1 MEKRTWNLTH
11 LYKTNNDFEN
21 DLKIVEK
28 CLENI
33 KKFKGKLNKIDV
45 ILDYF
50 RLDTEMSVVLEKL
63 AVYAFCKKDDNGK
76 DSLNVKNYDVIN
88 NLFSRIGEN
97 LAFAKVELSKLDET
111 FLSEMKNDKRF
122 ADFDRTIE
130 DIIRYKKHTLS
141 ESQEQMMSR
150 ISGFSSTDDIF
161 SVLSNLEM
169 NHGSFIDENGK
180 EIKLSPQNYNLCM
193 NNPNAEVRRRVME
206 AYYGEYGRLSQT
218 YAGLLSSH
226 IKYENFLAK
235 EYGFDS
241 VLDMK
246 CYGEEVDKAVMLG
259 NIKNVS
265 ARTDLLHRY
274 FDVKKKILGLDEF
287 YTSDIGTQIY
297 TDDKKMADYEQVVND
312 ISKSYEVLGSDYVE
326 KLDEAVKNG
335 WIDAFPRE
343 NKTSGGYTI
352 SAFGTHPYILLNF
365 DGTREWASALTH
377 EFGHAMHSYYSA
389 ENQPYP
395 KSSYTLFVAE
405 IVSLLNEILYNRY
418 LISKTTDKKEKM
430 KLLAEFLQLFELNV
444 YDSSLLAEFELF
456 IHEELQKG
464 GSLTA
469 EDYSSKFKEIAQ
481 RYFGKGV
488 KLCKNYEYGWS
499 RKSHIYRD
507 YYLYKYSLGLCCACS
522 LSEDILND
530 KTGEALKKYKK
541 FLTLGGSMD
550 PVSELKIA
558 GLDVTSEEIYKK
570 AFKMF
575 ENYLENLENLAKN
588 I

>member
-1 MEKRTWNLTH
+1 MEKGYWDLSH
-11 LYKTNNDFEN
+11 LYKSNADFEK
-21 DLKIVEK
+21 DLKMAEK
-28 CLENI
+28 LEKNI
-33 KKFKGKLNKIDV
+33 EKFKGKLTESDV
-45 ILDYF
+45 ILEFFKADAD
-50 RLDTEMSVVLEKL
+50 LSQVLEKL

-76 DSLNVKNYDVIN
+76 DKQNTKNYEIIN
-88 NLFSRIGEN
+88 NFFAKIGEK
-97 LAFAKVELSKLDET
+97 LAFSKVELSKLDES
-111 FLSEMKNDKRF
+111 FLNGLKVDSRF

-130 DIIRYKKHTLS
+130 DIIRYKKHTLP
-141 ESQEQMMSR
+141 EKQEQTMSK
-150 ISGFSSTDDIF
+150 ISAFSSTDDIF
-161 SVLSNLEM
+161 RILSNLEM

-193 NNPNAEVRRRVME
+193 NNPNADVRRRVME
-206 AYYGEYGRLSQT
+206 AYYGEYGKLIQT

-226 IKYENFLAK
+226 IKYENFTAK

-246 CYGEEVDKAVMLG
+246 CYGEEVDKKVMLE

-265 ARTDLLHRY
+265 ARKNLLHRY
-274 FDVKKKILGLDEF
+274 FEAKHKILGLDEF

-297 TDDKKMADYEQVVND
+297 NDDKKMEDYDEVVKD
-312 ISKSYEVLGSDYVE
+312 IAESLKVLGEDYVQ
-326 KLDEAVKNG
+326 KFNEAVENG

-389 ENQPYP
+389 ENQPFV
-395 KSSYTLFVAE
+395 KSEYTLFVAE

-418 LISKTTDKKEKM
+418 LISKTSDKREKM

-444 YDSSLLAEFELF
+444 YDSSMLAEFELF
-456 IHEELQKG
+456 IHEEIDKG
-464 GSLTA
+464 ESLTA
-469 EDYSSKFKEIAQ
+469 EDYTNKFKQLAES
-481 RYFGKGV
+481 YFGKDV
-488 KLCKNYEYGWS
+488 KLCKNYEFGWS

-507 YYLYKYSLGLCCACS
+507 YYLYKYSLGLCSACTLAENI
-522 LSEDILND
+522 LSD
-530 KTGEALKKYKK
+530 KTGEALAKYRK

-550 PVSELKIA
+550 PVSELKVA
-558 GLDVTSEEIYKK
+558 GLDVLSDDIYKK
-570 AFKMF
+570 AFGMF
-575 ENYLENLENLAKN
+575 EEYLNELENLM
-588 I
+588 

>member
-1 MEKRTWNLTH
+1 MENKNWNLSH
-11 LYKTNNDFEN
+11 LYKSNEDFEK
-21 DLKIVEK
+21 DLKIAEK
-28 CLENI
+28 YLENI
-33 KKFKGKLNKIDV
+33 KKFKGKLNKIDI

-50 RLDTEMSVVLEKL
+50 KLDTEFSILLDKL

-76 DSLNVKNYDVIN
+76 DSQNVRNYETIN
-88 NLFSRIGEN
+88 NLYSKIGES
-97 LAFAKVELSKLDET
+97 LAFAKVELSKLDES
-111 FLSEMKNDKRF
+111 FLNEMKADIRF
-122 ADFDRTIE
+122 ADFDRTLE

-141 ESQEQMMSR
+141 EEQEQMMSR
-150 ISGFSSTDDIF
+150 ISAFSSTDDIF

-169 NHGSFIDENGK
+169 QHGSFVDENGK

-193 NNPNAEVRRRVME
+193 NNPDAGVRRRVME
-206 AYYGEYGRLSQT
+206 AYYGEYGRLIQT
-218 YAGLLSSH
+218 YAGLLTSH
-226 IKYENFLAK
+226 IKYKNFLAK

-246 CYGEEVDKAVMLG
+246 CYAEEVDKSVMLN

-265 ARTDLLHRY
+265 SRVNLLHRY
-274 FDVKKKILGLDEF
+274 FEIKKKILGLDEF
-287 YTSDIGTQIY
+287 YTSDIGTQIF
-297 TDDKKMADYEQVVND
+297 TGDGKLADYDEVVKE
-312 ISKSYEVLGSDYVE
+312 ISESYKILGDDYVQ
-326 KLDEAVKNG
+326 KFDEAVKNG
-335 WIDAFPRE
+335 WIDALPRE

-352 SAFGTHPYILLNF
+352 SAFGVHPYILLNF

-389 ENQPYP
+389 ENQPYA

-444 YDSSLLAEFELF
+444 FDSSMLAEFELF
-456 IHEELQKG
+456 IHEQNQNGE
-464 GSLTA
+464 SVTA
-469 EDYSSKFKEIAQ
+469 EDYTNKFKELAQ

-507 YYLYKYSLGLCCACS
+507 YYLYKYSMGLCCACS
-522 LSEDILND
+522 LAEDILND
-530 KTGEALKKYKK
+530 KTGESLKRYRK
-541 FLTLGGSMD
+541 FLTLGGSMA
-550 PVSELKIA
+550 PVEELKIA
-558 GLDVTSEEIYKK
+558 GLDVLSDEIYNK

>member
-1 MEKRTWNLTH
+1 MENKNWNLSH
-11 LYKTNNDFEN
+11 LYKSNEDFEK
-21 DLKIVEK
+21 DLKIAEK
-28 CLENI
+28 YLENI
-33 KKFKGKLNKIDV
+33 KKFKGKLNKIDI

-50 RLDTEMSVVLEKL
+50 KLDTEFSILLDKL

-76 DSLNVKNYDVIN
+76 DSQNVRNYETIN
-88 NLFSRIGEN
+88 NLYSKIGES
-97 LAFAKVELSKLDET
+97 LAFAKVELSKLDES
-111 FLSEMKNDKRF
+111 FLNEMKADIRF
-122 ADFDRTIE
+122 ADFDRTLE

-141 ESQEQMMSR
+141 EEQEQMMSR
-150 ISGFSSTDDIF
+150 ISAFSSTDDIF

-169 NHGSFIDENGK
+169 QHGSFVDENGK

-193 NNPNAEVRRRVME
+193 NNPDAGVRRRVME
-206 AYYGEYGRLSQT
+206 AYYGEYGRLIQT
-218 YAGLLSSH
+218 YAGLLTSH
-226 IKYENFLAK
+226 IKYKNFLAK

-246 CYGEEVDKAVMLG
+246 CYAEEVDKSVMLN

-265 ARTDLLHRY
+265 SRVNLLHRY
-274 FDVKKKILGLDEF
+274 FEIKKKILGLDEF
-287 YTSDIGTQIY
+287 YTSDIGTQIF
-297 TDDKKMADYEQVVND
+297 TGDGKLADYDEVVKE
-312 ISKSYEVLGSDYVE
+312 ISESYKILGDDYVQ
-326 KLDEAVKNG
+326 KFDEAVKNG
-335 WIDAFPRE
+335 WIDALPRE

-352 SAFGTHPYILLNF
+352 SAFGVHPYILLNF

-389 ENQPYP
+389 ENQPYA

-444 YDSSLLAEFELF
+444 FDSSMLAEFELF
-456 IHEELQKG
+456 IHEQNQNGE
-464 GSLTA
+464 SVTA
-469 EDYSSKFKEIAQ
+469 EDYTNKFKELAQ

-507 YYLYKYSLGLCCACS
+507 YYLYKYSMGLCCACS
-522 LSEDILND
+522 LAEDILND
-530 KTGEALKKYKK
+530 KTGESLKRYRK
-541 FLTLGGSMD
+541 FLTLGGSMA
-550 PVSELKIA
+550 PVEELKIA
-558 GLDVTSEEIYKK
+558 GLDVLSDEIYNK

-575 ENYLENLENLAKN
+575 ENYLKNLKN
-588 I
+588 YANNN